1 MTWKCC
7 LLSKYPNKYPEGVG
21 SFPHSRLAFLC
32 SKPSVEQY
40 VFYDFFV
47 STFVPLL
54 ALIFVSMLICL
65 SSIDFGK
72 CQLNLTA
79 Y

>member
-21 SFPHSRLAFLC
+21 SFPSSRLAFLC
-32 SKPSVEQY
+32 IKSSVEQY

-54 ALIFVSMLICL
+54 ALIFVRMLICF

-72 CQLNLTA
+72 RQLNLTA